1 MGKVG
6 IKLNMPGINAV
17 MKGDGIQSV
26 LKAAGDSVAS
36 SAGEG
41 YAAEVRTINWI
52 AVCNIYPDS
61 KQAAKDNTKIMNS
74 TQKLKRSMGLP
85 RFLEP
90 FR

>member
-6 IKLNMPGINAV
+6 IKLNLPGINAV
-17 MKGDGIQSV
+17 MKGEGIQSV

-52 AVCNIYPDS
+52 AVCNVYPDS
-61 KQAAKDNTKIMNS
+61 KQAAKDNYKNNSLLKALSSSGLKMTK
-74 TQKLKRSMGLP
+74 GA
-85 RFLEP
+85 
-90 FR
+90 

>member
-17 MKGDGIQSV
+17 MKGGGIQSV

-61 KQAAKDNTKIMNS
+61 KQAAKDNYKNNSLLKALSSSGLKMTK
-74 TQKLKRSMGLP
+74 GA
-85 RFLEP
+85 
-90 FR
+90 

>member
-61 KQAAKDNTKIMNS
+61 KEAAKDNYKNNSLLKALSSSGLKMTK
-74 TQKLKRSMGLP
+74 GA
-85 RFLEP
+85 
-90 FR
+90 

>member
-41 YAAEVRTINWI
+41 YAAEVHTINWI
-52 AVCNIYPDS
+52 AVCNVYPDS
-61 KQAAKDNTKIMNS
+61 KEAAKDNYKNNSLLKALSSSGLKMTK
-74 TQKLKRSMGLP
+74 GA
-85 RFLEP
+85 
-90 FR
+90 

>member
-17 MKGDGIQSV
+17 MKGDGIQNV

-52 AVCNIYPDS
+52 AVCNVYPDS
-61 KQAAKDNTKIMNS
+61 KEAAKDNYKNNSLLKALSSSGLKMTK
-74 TQKLKRSMGLP
+74 GA
-85 RFLEP
+85 
-90 FR
+90 

>member
-17 MKGDGIQSV
+17 MKGDGIQNV

-61 KQAAKDNTKIMNS
+61 KQAAKDNYKNNSLLKALSSSGLKMTK
-74 TQKLKRSMGLP
+74 GA
-85 RFLEP
+85 
-90 FR
+90 

>member
-61 KQAAKDNTKIMNS
+61 KQAAKDNYKNNSLLKALSSSGLKMTK
-74 TQKLKRSMGLP
+74 GA
-85 RFLEP
+85 
-90 FR
+90 

>member
-52 AVCNIYPDS
+52 AVCNVYPDS
-61 KQAAKDNTKIMNS
+61 KEAAKDNYKNNSLLKALSSSGLKMTK
-74 TQKLKRSMGLP
+74 GA
-85 RFLEP
+85 
-90 FR
+90 